1 MHSRLRPCVR
11 DAATNSLVQQAAGE
25 ILLAPLAFRVRR
37 AARVLLPR
45 NEPSPRP
52 RPDSLQSPATCAFSR
67 ARHTMP
73 QSAAS
78 PCLWLSSH
86 WHAAPR
92 LKLAAHT
99 RLPPHA
105 AAPTSRAPSPPE
117 SVPHATDPGPVPPAK
132 PTLLAHSHARPAANP
147 AAASAPAMPAPP
159 PASEAGRTEHA
170 PAEWPPRKAHAG

>member
-45 NEPSPRP
+45 NEPSPPP
-52 RPDSLQSPATCAFSR
+52 RPDSLQSPATCASSIT
-67 ARHTMP
+67 RHTRP

-78 PCLWLSSH
+78 PCPWRSSH
-86 WHAAPR
+86 RHAAPR
-92 LKLAAHT
+92 SRLAAHT

-105 AAPTSRAPSPPE
+105 AALTSQAPSPPE
-117 SVPHATDPGPVPPAK
+117 SVPHATDSGPVPPAK
-132 PTLLAHSHARPAANP
+132 PTPLPHSHARPALNP
-147 AAASAPAMPAPP
+147 AATSAPATHAPRL
-159 PASEAGRTEHA
+159 ALAEDCKERV
-170 PAEWPPRKAHAG
+170 PAEWLP